1 MESVSG
7 REVKVLVAHCAEKF
21 KVEVKYP
28 IQQDAVNGCVGVE
41 SGDED

>member
-1 MESVSG
+1 MESVRD

-21 KVEVKYP
+21 RVEVKYP